1 MVAVLTRPGPPS
13 PRPAI
18 SVRRRPR
25 PGRYGPPGAVARRR
39 EGGRRLGWAFIG
51 GAAALVPWMCMLAAT
66 MPSTATVSNWSA
78 AWVGLDAM
86 EAAAL
91 LGTGVL
97 LVRRDPRH
105 GLAAAAAGALLAVDA
120 WFDVTTSAPG
130 AERTVAIALAAGV
143 ELPLAALCAVLA
155 SRALRPRGPAIDHEM
170 KDGWQRLV
178 GSTPDG

>member
-1 MVAVLTRPGPPS
+1 MVTAVTRLAPPPS
-13 PRPAI
+13 RLGIAP
-18 SVRRRPR
+18 RRRPR
-25 PGRYGPPGAVARRR
+25 SGRSGPPAPAAQRTAGS
-39 EGGRRLGWAFIG
+39 RRLGWAFVG
-51 GAAALVPWMCMLAAT
+51 SAAALVPWMWMLAAT
-66 MPSTATVSNWSA
+66 MPSTAVVSNWSA

-105 GLAAAAAGALLAVDA
+105 GLCAAAAGALLAVDA
-120 WFDVTTSAPG
+120 WFDVMTATPG
-130 AERTVAIALAAGV
+130 AERAVAIALAAGV

-155 SRALRPRGPAIDHEM
+155 ARTLPSRAPLDDHEM
-170 KDGWQRLV
+170 KDGWQRVV